1 MLYKKNNTPKLSQEL
16 FENPTAEY
24 RGTPFWGWNCELKR
38 EELEWQLENFKKMG
52 FGGAHMHV
60 RTGMSTPYLSDE
72 FMDLIKVCVDKAKR
86 EDMLAWLYDEDRWP
100 SGAAGGLVT
109 KEKKYRGRYL
119 LFTPTP
125 YKKAEEETIRD
136 HGTSAGAGRAENG
149 TLLCCYD
156 VHFNERGYLLDWKVI
171 GEKEEAVHEKWYA
184 YLELMAPS
192 PWYNNQ
198 AYVNTLDK
206 AAMDRFIEITY
217 EAYNRTI
224 SEEFGK
230 TVPAI
235 FTDEPQFVRKTTL
248 KFATEKADVV
258 LPWTDD
264 LPETFAAVYDGE
276 DLLAGVPELVWD
288 RADGSVSVL
297 RYHYHD
303 HVCERFTKAFAD
315 NCGAWCRE
323 HGLALTG
330 HMMNEQTLRSQTNA
344 LGEAMRA
351 YRGFDLPGVDMI
363 YGRME
368 YNTVKQAQSAAHQ
381 FGREGLL
388 SELYGVTD
396 WDFDFRDYKLHGDWQ
411 TALGVTVRVP
421 HLSWVSMGG
430 EAKRDCP
437 ASINYHSP
445 WWEKYHLVEDHFAR
459 AATAL
464 TRGKPLVRV
473 GVIHPIESYWLHWGP
488 AEQTALIREQLDEN
502 FKNITEWLLFGG
514 IDFDFISESL
524 LPELCEKATA
534 PFKVGAMEYDVIL
547 VPGCETLRSGT
558 LERLEDFAAAG
569 GRLIFVGEVP
579 TLADARPSERGAAL
593 AERTERIGWNRCALL
608 QTLEPVRMVEIRNGA
623 GALAD
628 NLLCNLRKDGEG
640 RWLFVACGKNI
651 YNKDMPGFQDLRIRL
666 EGRFK
671 AVVYDTA
678 NGETKE
684 VEQCLKG
691 NATEISYRLYDYDS
705 LLLWLEPA
713 EATDFD
719 VDDTVQGGEMAG
731 NIGKCNGAESV
742 LKDCINVR
750 NVPVPSTVPY
760 TLSEPNTLL
769 LDQAEYALDDGPWAT
784 YDGQVVT
791 EEILRLDDACRVSL
805 GWQSRRTSMAQP
817 WAVEEEP
824 IIHTIHLRF
833 RIQSDIAYE
842 GAMLAIE
849 EAEKLK
855 LKWNGKEIEN
865 TVTGWYADKA
875 IKTVALPIIEVGE
888 NVLEADIPF
897 GKRTAVEWAYLLGDF
912 GVEINGRSTKIVA
925 ARKELSFGNIT
936 TQGLPFYTG
945 NITYHIPVET
955 RGGQVTVKSKRY
967 RGALQTV
974 SIDGGEEIPMIAS
987 PYELNTGQI
996 NPGKHTVDITL
1007 YGHRRNGFGPLHLA
1021 NPKDRDVGPFAWRS
1035 QGDRWTYDYMLCE
1048 VGVLNTPVI
1057 TEI

>member
-1 MLYKKNNTPKLSQEL
+1 MLYKQNNTTGLSQEL

-72 FMDLIKVCVDKAKR
+72 FMELIKTCVEKAKS

-125 YKKAEEETIRD
+125 YQKSEEEQIHD
-136 HGTSAGAGRAENG
+136 QGTSAGAGRAENG

-156 VHFNERGYLLDWKVI
+156 VQLDERGYLVDWKVI
-171 GEKEEAVHEKWYA
+171 GENEWAEHEKWYA

-217 EAYNRTI
+217 EAYNRTV

-230 TVPAI
+230 TIPAI

-248 KFATEKADVV
+248 KFASEKADVV

-264 LPETFAAVYDGE
+264 LPETFGAVYGGE
-276 DLLAGVPELVWD
+276 DLLGGVPELIWD
-288 RADGSVSVL
+288 RADGTVSVL

-315 NCGAWCRE
+315 NCGAWCRS

-381 FGREGLL
+381 YDREGLL

-396 WDFDFRDYKLHGDWQ
+396 WDFDFRDYKMHGDWQ

-464 TRGKPLVRV
+464 TRGKPMVRV

-488 AEQTALIREQLDEN
+488 AEQTALIRDQLDEN
-502 FKNITEWLLFGG
+502 FANITNWLLFGG

-524 LPELCEKATA
+524 LPDLCGQATA
-534 PFKVGAMEYDVIL
+534 PFQVGAMEYDVII
-547 VPGCETLRSGT
+547 VPGCETLRSTT

-569 GRLIFVGEVP
+569 GRIIFVGEVP
-579 TLADARPSERGAAL
+579 TLEDARPGKRGEGL
-593 AERTERIGWNRCALL
+593 ADRTERISWSRFALL
-608 QTLEPVRMVEIRNGA
+608 NALEPVRMVEIRDAA
-623 GALAD
+623 GKLTD
-628 NLLCNLRKDGEG
+628 NLLCNLRQDGEG
-640 RWLFVACGKNI
+640 RWLFIAHGKVD
-651 YNKDMPGFQDLRIRL
+651 YNKDMPGYQDLRIL
-666 EGRFK
+666 VEGHWHVRM
-671 AVVYDTA
+671 YNTET
-678 NGETKE
+678 GEIE
-684 VEQCLKG
+684 AIGQGLKG
-691 NATEISYRLYDYDS
+691 NKTEIHHRLYDCDS
-705 LLLWLEPA
+705 LLLWMEPVNAAYETASEIA
-713 EATDFD
+713 E
-719 VDDTVQGGEMAG
+719 EMAEIINAG
-731 NIGKCNGAESV
+731 CKRNIT
-742 LKDCINVR
+742 I
-750 NVPVPSTVPY
+750 PPTVPY
-760 TLSEPNTLL
+760 TLSEPNVLL
-769 LDQAEYALDDGPWAT
+769 LDQAEYALDDGEWT
-784 YDGQVVT
+784 TCEGKVVT

-824 IIHTIHLRF
+824 INHTIHLRF
-833 RIQSDIAYE
+833 RIQSEIPYE
-842 GAMLAIE
+842 GARLAIE
-849 EAEKLK
+849 DAEKLK
-855 LKWNGKEIEN
+855 LKWNGRQIDN
-865 TVTGWYADKA
+865 TLVGWYADKA
-875 IKTVALPIIEVGE
+875 IKTVALPPICVGE

-897 GKRTAVEWAYLLGDF
+897 GKRTAVEWAYVLGEF
-912 GVEINGRSTKIVA
+912 GVEIAGRTSKIVEA
-925 ARKELSFGNIT
+925 PKELTFGSIT
-936 TQGLPFYTG
+936 NQGLPFYTG
-945 NITYHIPVET
+945 NITYHIPIDTKGNDVLI
-955 RGGQVTVKSKRY
+955 QSKRY

-974 SIDGGEEIPMIAS
+974 AIDGGEEIPMIAS
-987 PYELNTGQI
+987 PYQVNLGQMEA
-996 NPGKHTVDITL
+996 GRHQVDITL

-1021 NPKDRDVGPFAWRS
+1021 NPKNRDVGPFAWRS
-1035 QGDRWTYDYMLCE
+1035 SGDSWTYDYMLCE

-1057 TEI
+1057 TEE